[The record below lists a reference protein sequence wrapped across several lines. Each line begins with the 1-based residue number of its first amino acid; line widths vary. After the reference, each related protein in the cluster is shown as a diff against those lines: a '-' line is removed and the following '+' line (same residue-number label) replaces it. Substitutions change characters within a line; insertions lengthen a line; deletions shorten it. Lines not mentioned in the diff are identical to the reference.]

1 MSDEHGASR
10 RYLTD
15 FSPEKFIAVFY
26 TPKNN
31 ESGLDDLVIDFTI
44 KFLSQ
49 AFAEGLLKGKR
60 ILDVGSGPCI
70 TSAISASSHF
80 EEIYLS
86 DFAPQNLEFLQKW
99 WRGEMTYMQPIIRF
113 FIDSEHKSESVEER
127 NSEMRRKVKGIFPI
141 DVLKP
146 NPLEPSTE
154 GDFDTIT
161 SSLCLEVAATDFHT
175 YVTCLQNVTSLLK
188 PGGYILLVGVLD
200 QSYYEFEG
208 TRFKT
213 AKLSKSEVESAIT
226 LAGCEVVKAQY
237 ISINNARSS
246 DTSGVYSLIGKKN
259 Q

>member
-1 MSDEHGASR
+1 MSDQHGASR

-15 FSPEKFIAVFY
+15 FSPEKYIAAFF
-26 TPKNN
+26 TPGNN
-31 ESGLDDLVIDFTI
+31 ELGSDILAADSVIC
-44 KFLSQ
+44 FLSD
-49 AFAEGLLKGKR
+49 AFAGGLLKGKR

-70 TSAISASSHF
+70 TSAIPASSHF

-99 WRGEMTYMQPIIRF
+99 WRGEMTYMQSIIQF

-154 GDFDTIT
+154 GDFDTIIA
-161 SSLCLEVAATDFHT
+161 SLCLEAAATDFDT
-175 YVTCLQNVTSLLK
+175 YVTCLQNVTSLLR

-200 QSYYEFEG
+200 QSYYDVEG
-208 TRFKT
+208 TRFAT
-213 AKLSKSEVESAIT
+213 AKLSKSEVESAII
-226 LAGCEVVKAQY
+226 LAGCEVVKTKLM
-237 ISINNARSS
+237 SIINEKRA
-246 DTSGVYSLIGKKN
+246 DASGLYYMIGLKK
-259 Q
+259 